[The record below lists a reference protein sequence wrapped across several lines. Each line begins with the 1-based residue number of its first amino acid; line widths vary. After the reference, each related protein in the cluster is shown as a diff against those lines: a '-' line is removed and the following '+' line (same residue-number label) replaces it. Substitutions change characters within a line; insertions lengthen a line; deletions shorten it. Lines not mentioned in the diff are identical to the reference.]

1 MCSVH
6 ALTAIMREYPLTP
19 DDRAFCRA
27 LLQQGEVLAVML
39 DYVPESLVWLV
50 ATSGQAWLLR
60 ERQPG
65 VVALSLHE
73 VADFAGA
80 IGDAKPASVWEA
92 ALLFASA
99 APTDPARPL
108 GDSEGDPGGDG
119 GEREGGEDLPI

>member
-19 DDRAFCRA
+19 EDRAFCRA

-50 ATSGQAWLLR
+50 STSGQAWLLR

-80 IGDAKPASVWEA
+80 IASQTRSIDLSESLV
-92 ALLFASA
+92 ALN
-99 APTDPARPL
+99 
-108 GDSEGDPGGDG
+108 
-119 GEREGGEDLPI
+119 EREQCERRIGKVAEADADLHRIQELAP